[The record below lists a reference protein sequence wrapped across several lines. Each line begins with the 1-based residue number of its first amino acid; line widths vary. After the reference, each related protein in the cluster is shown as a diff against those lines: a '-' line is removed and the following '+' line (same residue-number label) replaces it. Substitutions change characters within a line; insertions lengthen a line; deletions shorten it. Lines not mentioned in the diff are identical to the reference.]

1 MADTRDIAIQQG
13 KTFSLVIRWESEPVI
28 RKAITAI
35 SLASG
40 APRLA
45 VAGHGLTNGWRC
57 AVTRAKGMTQI
68 NAENYPLRASDYHPA
83 TVIDNNTVE
92 FNDVTPVDDNGKEW
106 PAYVSGGFLEWYSP
120 VDLTG
125 QTARMKI
132 KDKIGGTVL
141 ASTEPGDAP
150 LNVLSIAI
158 DNAAKAITLTIAATD
173 TDDFAWKT
181 GVYDL
186 EMVSATG
193 VVVAIMAG
201 KVLVSKEVT
210 T

>member
-1 MADTRDIAIQQG
+1 MADTRDLAIQQG

-40 APRLA
+40 APRLT

-68 NAENYPLRASDYHPA
+68 NAENYPLRSSDYHPA
-83 TVIDNNTVE
+83 TVIDTDTVE

-158 DNAAKAITLTIAATD
+158 NNAAKTITLTIAATD

-201 KVLVSKEVT
+201 KVLVTKEVT